1 MRSLHALLGLLVFA
15 ALGCKGDPVKC
26 EKACRNYAELVYW
39 KQADVEINAAP
50 LAERD
55 ALRKKKMGEFSNNLS
70 KGVDMCTSKCMSAN
84 NDKTT
89 NCLLE
94 AKTAE
99 QAKGCAPADTKENQ

>member
-1 MRSLHALLGLLVFA
+1 MRSLLGLLVLA

-39 KQADVEINAAP
+39 QQADAEINAAP
-50 LAERD
+50 VAERD

-70 KGVDMCTSKCMSAN
+70 RGVDMCTTKCMSAN

-99 QAKGCAPADTKENQ
+99 QAKKCALADTPANQ

>member
-1 MRSLHALLGLLVFA
+1 MRSALTLLVLSLA

-39 KQADVEINAAP
+39 KKADAEISAAP
-50 LAERD
+50 PAERD
-55 ALRKKKMGEFSNNLS
+55 ALRKTKMAEFSANMA

-84 NDKTT
+84 NEDQIK
-89 NCLLE
+89 CLTE

-99 QAKGCAPADTKENQ
+99 QAKECAELSENVQ